1 MGSKANANDV
11 WALPMFGDRK
21 PFPVVST
28 PFNEVDPAISPDGK
42 WVAYLSNDTGQYEV
56 YIKAFPSGEGKWQ
69 VSTTGSRGL
78 AAWRRDGKELYFVSM
93 GGMMTSVEVREK
105 GASLELGTPQ
115 ELFRA
120 NTAYITGTPFVASAD
135 GKRFL
140 INGTTAQAA
149 SPPLTLVT
157 NWTAD
162 LKK

>member
-1 MGSKANANDV
+1 
-11 WALPMFGDRK
+11 
-21 PFPVVST
+21 
-28 PFNEVDPAISPDGK
+28 
-42 WVAYLSNDTGQYEV
+42 
-56 YIKAFPSGEGKWQ
+56 
-69 VSTTGSRGL
+69 
-78 AAWRRDGKELYFVSM
+78 
-93 GGMMTSVEVREK
+93 MTSVEVREK